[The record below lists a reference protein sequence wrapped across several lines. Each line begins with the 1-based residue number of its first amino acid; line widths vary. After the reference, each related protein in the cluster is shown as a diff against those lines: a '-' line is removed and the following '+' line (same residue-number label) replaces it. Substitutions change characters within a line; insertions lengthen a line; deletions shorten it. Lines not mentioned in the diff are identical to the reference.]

1 MFRKSFVG
9 SVCSLAM
16 FGAMFGAMSGAPAV
30 AQTLDQQ
37 YADFL
42 GGKCG
47 RMGLPRDPASNDNEV
62 NADVPIGPNLRE
74 YCRGLVPTG
83 GVSTNTITGG
93 GSGAS
98 SGRGGGM
105 DDVLRKRRGRGQKQ
119 EDGDANTD
127 FGSFST
133 FLSVDLK
140 DERRDA
146 TVYEGG
152 QHSQTGALLLGADYR
167 FGSKGVVGGAFEISH
182 QSGRYAA
189 SGGDFDGHVGGLVLF
204 GSWLPGE
211 ELFVDFSAAYDRI
224 RNSTSRVTSFKIA
237 FGGSPG
243 SPPPPPG
250 SGIYAISPALAQ
262 GDSKAS
268 SWRAEVRSGYD
279 FRSGGL
285 TYGPRV
291 GVVDQNTDTDAYTE
305 TGATPMTLAF
315 DAQTVESLRSSVGFQ
330 GSAASS
336 TDNAVLVWQFN
347 ADWMHEFRADQRLI
361 GARFAEDLRPD
372 ATRLAFLNSAP
383 DRDFFLARVA
393 IVGVL
398 HDGLSV
404 FANAESLFGHA
415 YIDRYGL
422 SVGIRREF

>member
-1 MFRKSFVG
+1 MVRKALSG
-9 SVCSLAM
+9 WVCLSIAM
-16 FGAMFGAMSGAPAV
+16 IGAQVS

-37 YADFL
+37 YAEFL

-47 RMGLPRDPASNDNEV
+47 KMNLPRNPDSNDNAV
-62 NADVPIGPNLRE
+62 NDDVPIGPNLRE

-98 SGRGGGM
+98 SGRGG
-105 DDVLRKRRGRGQKQ
+105 DLADVLRKRRGRGEKQ
-119 EDGDANTD
+119 QDGDANTD
-127 FGSFST
+127 FGSFSG

-140 DERRDA
+140 DEHRDA
-146 TVYEGG
+146 TAFEGG
-152 QHSQTGALLLGADYR
+152 QRSQTGGMLLGADYR
-167 FGSKGVVGGAFEISH
+167 FGGKGVFGGAIEISH
-182 QSGRYAA
+182 QSGRYAQQ
-189 SGGDFDGHVGGLVLF
+189 GGDFDGHVGGLVLF
-204 GSWLPGE
+204 GSWLPSE
-211 ELFVDFSAAYDRI
+211 QLFVDFSAAYDRV
-224 RNSTSRVTSFKIA
+224 RNDTSRVTSFKIA
-237 FGGSPG
+237 FAGGPG

-262 GDSKAS
+262 GDSKAT

-291 GVVDQNTDTDAYTE
+291 GVLDQNTDTDAYTE

-315 DAQTVESLRSSVGFQ
+315 DAQTEESLRSSVGFQ
-330 GSAASS
+330 GSAATS
-336 TDNAVLVWQFN
+336 TRNAVLVWQFN
-347 ADWMHEFRADQRLI
+347 ADWMHEFRADQRSI
-361 GARFAEDLRPD
+361 GVRLAEDLRP
-372 ATRLAFLNSAP
+372 APTRFSFLNSAP
-383 DRDFFLARVA
+383 DRDFFAARIA

-404 FANAESLFGHA
+404 FANAESMFGHT